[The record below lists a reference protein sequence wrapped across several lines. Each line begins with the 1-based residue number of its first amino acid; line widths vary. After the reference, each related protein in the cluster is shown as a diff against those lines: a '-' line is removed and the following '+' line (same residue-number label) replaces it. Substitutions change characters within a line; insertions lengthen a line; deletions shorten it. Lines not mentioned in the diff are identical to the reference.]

1 MRRWRVWPAWLLFL
15 GSLTWPS
22 QRDVEGQAGFVQPRK
37 GPVPGRSR
45 RGPGGLRSFYG
56 DSIPVPP
63 PGHPDHPVGAEV
75 QPFANQN
82 GGVDDTIAPPRLY
95 MLHACVWH
103 TTFNGAQVWSSGKP
117 ARARL
122 RGGLQCMAHFWECT
136 AGAAGGPGWWGLPLP
151 LADPCPPEH
160 GWQVLTVLRKNG
172 FAVLEG
178 MVPAAEQL
186 AMEAAAVRHFETLP
200 EGYFTSP
207 LRADRSQVHVP
218 YEELSNSQKRREENT
233 AAAEPWN
240 ADWLVPN
247 DLVLKVTARY
257 VINNMACGRSE
268 EEQQAAWCQW
278 VTQGSDMNWFYQVP
292 PQQGPLATEPPHGCT
307 CVGKAEELG
316 PWLGRVMITKT
327 PKQSPLMTRH
337 RDIIL
342 PGPFAQLTV
351 GVPLTPL
358 VANNGPLAL
367 RPGSHVMDSP
377 GYEVVTNIPHGSI
390 MLYDSFVDHRAVE
403 HHGTEDRYV
412 LYYEF
417 ETRGIFTGYVDGH
430 FGKEASKSEHDFREV
445 VDPVLRSYV
454 AQLQDQRIMA

>member
-1 MRRWRVWPAWLLFL
+1 MRRGSACLLLFL
-15 GSLTWPS
+15 GLAWPKRNSQSLVAWH
-22 QRDVEGQAGFVQPRK
+22 GFPERHWK
-37 GPVPGRSR
+37 AHGRVPA
-45 RGPGGLRSFYG
+45 LRSFYG
-56 DSIPVPP
+56 DSVPVPP
-63 PGHPDHPVGAEV
+63 PGHPDYPVGAEV

-95 MLHACVWH
+95 MSHSCTWEV
-103 TTFNGAQVWSSGKP
+103 FAQPSLGLGLKETGMVQRQASG
-117 ARARL
+117 
-122 RGGLQCMAHFWECT
+122 
-136 AGAAGGPGWWGLPLP
+136 
-151 LADPCPPEH
+151 PEKQQLVD
-160 GWQVLTVLRKNG
+160 QVLAVLRKNG

-178 MVPAAEQL
+178 MVPADEQL
-186 AMEAAAVRHFETLP
+186 AMEAAAIRHFEGLP
-200 EGYFTSP
+200 KGYFTSP

-218 YEELSNSQKRREENT
+218 YEEPWS
-233 AAAEPWN
+233 AE
-240 ADWLVPN
+240 WLVPN
-247 DLVLKVTARY
+247 DLVLRVTARY

-278 VTQGSDMNWFYQVP
+278 VTQGSDMDWFYAVP

-342 PGPFAQLTV
+342 PGPFAQLTI

-403 HHGTEDRYV
+403 HHGMEDRYV

-430 FGKEASKSEHDFREV
+430 FGAEASKSEHDFREV
-445 VDPVLRSYV
+445 VDPVLRRYV
-454 AQLQDQRIMA
+454 AELQEQRVTA

>member
-1 MRRWRVWPAWLLFL
+1 MYGPAASPL
-15 GSLTWPS
+15 
-22 QRDVEGQAGFVQPRK
+22 A
-37 GPVPGRSR
+37 
-45 RGPGGLRSFYG
+45 RGY
-56 DSIPVPP
+56 
-63 PGHPDHPVGAEV
+63 A
-75 QPFANQN
+75 
-82 GGVDDTIAPPRLY
+82 VDCSA
-95 MLHACVWH
+95 WH
-103 TTFNGAQVWSSGKP
+103 TSGS
-117 ARARL
+117 AEREQL
-122 RGGLQCMAHFWECT
+122 V
-136 AGAAGGPGWWGLPLP
+136 
-151 LADPCPPEH
+151 D
-160 GWQVLTVLRKNG
+160 QVLTVLRKNG

-218 YEELSNSQKRREENT
+218 YEEPWS
-233 AAAEPWN
+233 AE
-240 ADWLVPN
+240 WLVPN
-247 DLVLKVTARY
+247 DLVLQVTARY

-278 VTQGSDMNWFYQVP
+278 VTQGSDMDWFYQVP

-307 CVGKAEELG
+307 CVGRAEELG

-454 AQLQDQRIMA
+454 AQLQDQRIMAQTDRKSVV

>member
-1 MRRWRVWPAWLLFL
+1 M
-15 GSLTWPS
+15 SL
-22 QRDVEGQAGFVQPRK
+22 Q
-37 GPVPGRSR
+37 
-45 RGPGGLRSFYG
+45 
-56 DSIPVPP
+56 
-63 PGHPDHPVGAEV
+63 
-75 QPFANQN
+75 
-82 GGVDDTIAPPRLY
+82 
-95 MLHACVWH
+95 
-103 TTFNGAQVWSSGKP
+103 
-117 ARARL
+117 
-122 RGGLQCMAHFWECT
+122 
-136 AGAAGGPGWWGLPLP
+136 
-151 LADPCPPEH
+151 
-160 GWQVLTVLRKNG
+160 
-172 FAVLEG
+172 
-178 MVPAAEQL
+178 
-186 AMEAAAVRHFETLP
+186 
-200 EGYFTSP
+200 
-207 LRADRSQVHVP
+207 
-218 YEELSNSQKRREENT
+218 
-233 AAAEPWN
+233 EPWS

-247 DLVLKVTARY
+247 DLVLQVTARY

-278 VTQGSDMNWFYQVP
+278 VTQGSDMNWFYQVS

-430 FGKEASKSEHDFREV
+430 FGKEASKSAPPLKSRYRYFCALGHLGSSGPEPVPSKPLTRCSDKEHDFREV

-454 AQLQDQRIMA
+454 AQHKDQRIMA

>member
-1 MRRWRVWPAWLLFL
+1 LSRSSLSSGAMRFRWFRAWPAWLLFL
-15 GSLTWPS
+15 GSLTW
-22 QRDVEGQAGFVQPRK
+22 RQAGFVPRK

-63 PGHPDHPVGAEV
+63 PGHPDHPAGAEV

-95 MLHACVWH
+95 MYGPAASPLARGYAVDCSAWH
-103 TTFNGAQVWSSGKP
+103 TSGS
-117 ARARL
+117 AEREQL
-122 RGGLQCMAHFWECT
+122 V
-136 AGAAGGPGWWGLPLP
+136 
-151 LADPCPPEH
+151 D
-160 GWQVLTVLRKNG
+160 QVLTVLRKNG

-218 YEELSNSQKRREENT
+218 YEE
-233 AAAEPWN
+233 PWS

-247 DLVLKVTARY
+247 DLVLQVTARY

-454 AQLQDQRIMA
+454 AQHKDQRIMA